1 MRIPIVLTKCKV
13 AAGVAVTL
21 MTASTVGDLDWLA
34 RWAIAVS
41 ILSAALCLRAAIR
54 DATRSIEAYV
64 KRWSLDVFEHG
75 IKQGID
81 LGREIE
87 AAEKLIASSRKTEYP
102 WLTSGD

>member
-13 AAGVAVTL
+13 TATVAVTL

-41 ILSAALCLRAAIR
+41 VLSAALCLRAAVR

-87 AAEKLIASSRKTEYP
+87 AAENLI
-102 WLTSGD
+102 TSTREPE